1 MKEKNDHSYE
11 ASKEK
16 SIIQFQ
22 KDLSLIQSDVDQI
35 KKACTDLE
43 KERWEERETINA
55 LIAGINQLAE
65 ETGAEIRLPELS
77 DGQTSEIDVYI
88 DQAICD
94 FSHTDRVFP
103 KLRSEEY
110 VIASLAGIASIVIDV
125 IFFFFSEVVK
135 IYRGGERFDGSLLT
149 AALRKI
155 GKTADGELI
164 PILQWFSD
172 VCKVP
177 YDLSLQKGVMNPN
190 NHRLRSFAHDPF
202 LGLFFA
208 VADILCGTTTCIDEE
223 GRLRVL
229 LSPKEVPEQEK
240 YLAVFYY
247 IGHIISDVC
256 TARGIPVPGFC
267 LTQFF
272 TAGGRDDS
280 LAKIAERMYLDGY
293 DLRHLVSTAVPV
305 AIKNLLID
313 AYLSLTRTPDNL
325 FLSVAE
331 QERQKLNAKLKR
343 EKMLFISDIV
353 GSSGNAVKFL
363 LPPNCGNPC
372 ALNLSQWFELIRRSC
387 SMAKEAMRDRTAETV
402 MENRDVLQK
411 NWDLLLSET
420 GLTEV

>member
-1 MKEKNDHSYE
+1 MIGT
-11 ASKEK
+11 A
-16 SIIQFQ
+16 
-22 KDLSLIQSDVDQI
+22 
-35 KKACTDLE
+35 
-43 KERWEERETINA
+43 
-55 LIAGINQLAE
+55 
-65 ETGAEIRLPELS
+65 
-77 DGQTSEIDVYI
+77 
-88 DQAICD
+88 
-94 FSHTDRVFP
+94 
-103 KLRSEEY
+103 
-110 VIASLAGIASIVIDV
+110 
-125 IFFFFSEVVK
+125 
-135 IYRGGERFDGSLLT
+135 
-149 AALRKI
+149 AALREI
-155 GKTADGELI
+155 E
-164 PILQWFSD
+164 
-172 VCKVP
+172 
-177 YDLSLQKGVMNPN
+177 
-190 NHRLRSFAHDPF
+190 H
-202 LGLFFA
+202 GLKA
-208 VADILCGTTTCIDEE
+208 MQPPGA
-223 GRLRVL
+223 
-229 LSPKEVPEQEK
+229 VPEHQRRPVDSAWINQIRVPIRHT
-240 YLAVFYY
+240 LFYY